1 VRENVPDIDDLP
13 PVFDYRDEPILVSTD
28 IKHGEVI
35 HSVSVREVL
44 SNVRQMPP
52 GGAFRDHIPVQKRFE
67 STPVPRAEFRNRR
80 LADDPH
86 IRCYQYGNQISTSA
100 AAPGAA
106 HPGMSHKALYR
117 TDRPVTSLRCFSR
130 GGFPRPV
137 PERLLFV
144 SQHGPPGLSSPHG
157 YR

>member
-52 GGAFRDHIPVQKRFE
+52 GGAFRDHIPVQQRFE
-67 STPVPRAEFRNRR
+67 SASVPRAEFRNRR

-86 IRCYQYGNQISTSA
+86 IRCYQYGNRISSGPCFVADARHITHSQPFSIGPA
-100 AAPGAA
+100 EGA
-106 HPGMSHKALYR
+106 R
-117 TDRPVTSLRCFSR
+117 V
-130 GGFPRPV
+130 
-137 PERLLFV
+137 
-144 SQHGPPGLSSPHG
+144 
-157 YR
+157 